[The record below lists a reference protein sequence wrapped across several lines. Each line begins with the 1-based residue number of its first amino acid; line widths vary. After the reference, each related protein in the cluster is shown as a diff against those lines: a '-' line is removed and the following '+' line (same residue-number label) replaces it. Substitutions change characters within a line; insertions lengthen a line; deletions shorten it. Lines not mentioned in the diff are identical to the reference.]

1 MEYEEIVTEY
11 LSGSIDISNLKKKL
25 EIVRPLNARPEGL
38 KINTVMNSMHIIRE
52 CVNVQL
58 IANKPEKVEQYK
70 SEVDALLVEYFSS
83 MVERINYDRAWGIM
97 KVVPTKITKAD
108 YIEFS
113 TKEKLTLV
121 KTLNRKFTEYLQVQK
136 YADLREYLINNEDTN
151 DYNIKRMQFI
161 IKMFYNLK
169 SKEVQRDFCYI
180 PKYLLTSLMGFKKS
194 HYVRL
199 EDYFSKKIK
208 HIRIEYEKY
217 AQFFSSEDFRDIIDN
232 LQITSKTLKVSVSKV
247 IDYYSEI
254 SGLDYE
260 ISNLDDEYKVFEQLE
275 EKNKEMFSLDGNE
288 EMSTLK
294 EENLKEK
301 DIEQEEKEK
310 SKAESLTFEEKIEKI
325 QNNSLNI
332 TSKEQITP
340 IILAWFGRENVLTS
354 DVVDAKMLS
363 SFFDKIKQIE
373 KDSGIRVGLYI
384 ITNANKE
391 VTLNRM
397 QELKH
402 KARAKGMPKLV
413 EGALGNYGS
422 FRIDKDENIIEL
434 KSMSKDTRKTII
446 EMLDKGLHMGLFKK
460 DVVDPREEDYI
471 RYIFSIKKNPGISF
485 KYLKW
490 TITQLLRDEKIKKQ
504 PLSFVPF
511 IEGDVSGVDVLLQ
524 SQLEELDKLSD
535 HLKSEYYIEPGK
547 TMKASINAIDKFIE
561 ST

>member
-310 SKAESLTFEEKIEKI
+310 SKTESLTFEEKIEKI